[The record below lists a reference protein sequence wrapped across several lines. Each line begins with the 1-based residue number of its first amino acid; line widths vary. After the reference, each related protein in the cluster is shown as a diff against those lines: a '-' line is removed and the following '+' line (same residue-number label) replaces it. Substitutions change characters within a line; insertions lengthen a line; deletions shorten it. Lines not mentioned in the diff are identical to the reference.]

1 MAKDFR
7 RLAVVK
13 GLEKVSQSG
22 FSNLVLP
29 SLLEEGNL
37 QEKDKNFVTA
47 VFYGTLEHKI
57 TLDYILQKY
66 ISKPLSKLDRDVLAV
81 LESGLYQ
88 ILYMNSVPE
97 FAAINQA
104 VGICPVLKKTSAK
117 GLVNAVLR
125 KAAKFDIEK
134 AKFQSET
141 ERVSVTYSVNPD
153 IAEIVMRDYRND
165 YDKIFAAMF
174 RPPKLTI
181 NINETVVSTENL
193 KKLFDE
199 KGVKYLDTELENSL
213 ELKTGGSVTAL
224 PGFKEGYFFVQG
236 VTSRYRVKSA
246 GIKPGDDILDLCAAP
261 GGKSFARSILL
272 NNTGSVT
279 SCDPNDSRLALINSG
294 ADRLNLKNIKTLKN
308 LGQIYREDLAEK
320 DIVICDV
327 PCSGIGIIPKKPDL
341 RYKDMS
347 DTDSLVKL
355 QYEILSTGARYLKK
369 GGRIVYS
376 TCTIN
381 KDENERQIDKFIS
394 ANENFRLVKQ
404 NCPVAGAKNIGEKVT
419 FLPGFTEYDGFFV
432 AVLEKVW

>member
-1 MAKDFR
+1 M
-7 RLAVVK
+7 
-13 GLEKVSQSG
+13 
-22 FSNLVLP
+22 
-29 SLLEEGNL
+29 
-37 QEKDKNFVTA
+37 
-47 VFYGTLEHKI
+47 
-57 TLDYILQKY
+57 
-66 ISKPLSKLDRDVLAV
+66 
-81 LESGLYQ
+81 
-88 ILYMNSVPE
+88 
-97 FAAINQA
+97 
-104 VGICPVLKKTSAK
+104 
-117 GLVNAVLR
+117 
-125 KAAKFDIEK
+125 
-134 AKFQSET
+134 
-141 ERVSVTYSVNPD
+141 
-153 IAEIVMRDYRND
+153 
-165 YDKIFAAMF
+165 
-174 RPPKLTI
+174 
-181 NINETVVSTENL
+181 
-193 KKLFDE
+193 
-199 KGVKYLDTELENSL
+199 
-213 ELKTGGSVTAL
+213 
-224 PGFKEGYFFVQG
+224 
-236 VTSRYRVKSA
+236 
-246 GIKPGDDILDLCAAP
+246 DLCAAP

>member
-165 YDKIFAAMF
+165 YNKIFAAMF
-174 RPPKLTI
+174 NRPKLTI
-181 NINETVVSTENL
+181 NINETAISAENL
-193 KKLFDE
+193 K
-199 KGVKYLDTELENSL
+199 
-213 ELKTGGSVTAL
+213 
-224 PGFKEGYFFVQG
+224 
-236 VTSRYRVKSA
+236 
-246 GIKPGDDILDLCAAP
+246 
-261 GGKSFARSILL
+261 
-272 NNTGSVT
+272 
-279 SCDPNDSRLALINSG
+279 
-294 ADRLNLKNIKTLKN
+294 
-308 LGQIYREDLAEK
+308 
-320 DIVICDV
+320 
-327 PCSGIGIIPKKPDL
+327 
-341 RYKDMS
+341 
-347 DTDSLVKL
+347 
-355 QYEILSTGARYLKK
+355 
-369 GGRIVYS
+369 
-376 TCTIN
+376 
-381 KDENERQIDKFIS
+381 
-394 ANENFRLVKQ
+394 
-404 NCPVAGAKNIGEKVT
+404 
-419 FLPGFTEYDGFFV
+419 
-432 AVLEKVW
+432 